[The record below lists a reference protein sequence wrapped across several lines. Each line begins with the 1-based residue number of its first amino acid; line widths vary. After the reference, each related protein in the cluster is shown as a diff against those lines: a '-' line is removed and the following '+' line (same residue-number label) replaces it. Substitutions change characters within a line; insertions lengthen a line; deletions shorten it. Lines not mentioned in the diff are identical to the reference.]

1 MACWSLSV
9 GKYFPKAV
17 EMIKSTSIAAAFR
30 HTAFLYRLNEK
41 KLANSYPQQ
50 VAELVVFCLKTARG
64 GLFVGSHL
72 IDLWNDLRSAEILE
86 SVLNE
91 IRSEALRHGIDL
103 EN

>member
-1 MACWSLSV
+1 V
-9 GKYFPKAV
+9 GRYLLRMV
-17 EMIKSTSIAAAFR
+17 
-30 HTAFLYRLNEK
+30 RLK

-50 VAELVVFCLKTARG
+50 VAELVVFCLKSARG

-72 IDLWNDLRSAEILE
+72 IDLWNALRSAEISE

-103 EN
+103 GN